1 MPQKTQRPVAS
12 TQHDT
17 AEACWDDLRTFLACA
32 GHLSFRKAADALDL
46 TSTTT
51 MRRIDRLESR
61 LGFSL
66 FVRHQAGLQMTDAAR
81 EILVKVREMERNS
94 FDVFRRATQASPDL
108 AGVVRV
114 AVTEGVG
121 TYWVMPKLIE
131 FQSTYRRLTIDLRCA
146 MEQADVARLE
156 ADMAIQFEKPS
167 NPDLI
172 VTRLG
177 RLHVYPF
184 VSREYARLYGVPS
197 SLADLRHH
205 RIVQQ
210 ITPQI
215 DENAYAR
222 AMGVD
227 SVAGIV
233 GIRTNSSS
241 ATLYA
246 VERSAGVG
254 MLPTC
259 SIALGAPLVA
269 VDVGFRNHFDLW
281 LTYHP
286 DLKRSEKHTVVVEWL
301 KRIFSPSTY
310 ACFKDEFIHP
320 NELVKQMAVAAETMG
335 LRGYVATLPFVDP
348 HGERDGARA
357 GKKSSQNN

>member
-12 TQHDT
+12 MQHET

-32 GHLSFRKAADALDL
+32 GHLSFRKAAESLAL

-66 FVRHQAGLQMTDAAR
+66 FVRHQGGLLLTDEALG
-81 EILVKVREMERNS
+81 ILAKVREMERNS
-94 FDVFRRATQASPDL
+94 FDVFRRASQASADP
-108 AGVVRV
+108 AGVIRL

-131 FQSTYRRLTIDLRCA
+131 FQNTYRRLTIDLRCA

-156 ADMAIQFEKPS
+156 ADMAIQFEKPD

-197 SLADLRHH
+197 SLAELRNH

-222 AMGVD
+222 AMGVE
-227 SVAGIV
+227 SIAGIV
-233 GIRTNSSS
+233 GIRTNSST
-241 ATLYA
+241 ATLFA
-246 VERSAGVG
+246 VERGAGVG

-269 VDVGFRNHFDLW
+269 VDVGFRNQFDLW

-286 DLKRSEKHTVVVEWL
+286 DLKRSEKHMVVVEWL
-301 KRIFSPSTY
+301 KRIFSASIY
-310 ACFKDEFIHP
+310 ACFRDDFIHP
-320 NELVKQMAVAAETMG
+320 NELVKEMTAAAETMG
-335 LRGYVATLPFVDP
+335 LHGYVAPLPFV
-348 HGERDGARA
+348 ERQRERRRDTSKPTKA
-357 GKKSSQNN
+357 